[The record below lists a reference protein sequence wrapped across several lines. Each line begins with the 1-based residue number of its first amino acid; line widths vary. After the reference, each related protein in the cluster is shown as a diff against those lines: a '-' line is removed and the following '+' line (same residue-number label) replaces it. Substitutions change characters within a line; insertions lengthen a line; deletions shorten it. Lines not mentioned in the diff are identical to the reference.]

1 MDIVFEEQLFFV
13 SKPKQIA
20 FDIRAKGWLTTT
32 GVSWFHAGIRQTL
45 AFDDVVGVK
54 PSSETYP
61 QGLVGLVIC
70 AYPTPR
76 TLPQRRCLH
85 EYQFVC
91 STEDVRSQWINVIR
105 QTLQGLPIQPQQ
117 AVKPRHLQVLINPK
131 GGKQQGKKIFDAIRP
146 ILENANCHLE
156 VLETQG
162 GDTTIQ
168 TVRELDLTH
177 LDGFVVVGGDGTV
190 YELINGLMT
199 HADTVHPTMGGIYPE
214 SLGGSEAI
222 TKPIGII
229 PAGTGNGLGKT
240 ILSLSQ
246 EDYDP
251 INAAFIIAKGQSQ
264 PINLGVVEQEGH
276 QYYSI
281 LSLAW
286 ALISDIDI
294 KSNKLRFLKFLGSLR
309 SDLYALFSILTLRSY
324 PGKVSF
330 LLAPDWEPRL
340 PHTFQTI
347 ESHTD
352 NTQSAS
358 TSELTANTAT
368 LRGQSQDWCVIEG
381 DFIGL
386 WVMNVAWATHSVQAA
401 PHAQLAD
408 GFMDV
413 LIIRKGITRWRLLTA
428 FLKIATGE
436 HLLLPDMEYYKIRCL
451 RLEPQGSEGLLAV
464 DGEQIDHCPVQLN
477 ILANHAQVFC
487 R

>member
-20 FDIRAKGWLTTT
+20 FDIRAKGWLTAT
-32 GVSWFHAGIRQTL
+32 GLSWFHAGIRQTL
-45 AFDDVVGVK
+45 SLDDVVGVK

-76 TLPQRRCLH
+76 TLPQRRCLR
-85 EYQFVC
+85 EYRFVC
-91 STEDVRSQWINVIR
+91 GTEQMRSQWINVIQ

-117 AVKPRHLQVLINPK
+117 AVKPRTLQVLINPK
-131 GGKQQGKKIFDAIRP
+131 GGTQQGKKVFDAIRP
-146 ILENANCHLE
+146 ILENANCHLD
-156 VLETQG
+156 VIETQG
-162 GDTTIQ
+162 GDITIQ

-177 LDGFVVVGGDGTV
+177 VDGFVVVGGDGTV
-190 YELINGLMT
+190 HELINGLMT
-199 HADTVHPTMGGIYPE
+199 HPDVVHPASGIYPE
-214 SLGGSEAI
+214 SLGRSEAI

-246 EDYDP
+246 EAYDP
-251 INAAFIIAKGQSQ
+251 INAAFIIAKGQSK
-264 PINLGVVEQEGH
+264 PINLGVVEQDGH

-294 KSNKLRFLKFLGSLR
+294 NSNKLRFLKFLGSLR
-309 SDLYALFSILTLRSY
+309 SDIYAVFSILTLRSY

-330 LLAPDWEPRL
+330 VLAPDWPSRP
-340 PHTFQTI
+340 PHKSQTLNDY
-347 ESHTD
+347 TD
-352 NTQSAS
+352 SERSVS
-358 TSELTANTAT
+358 TSALTANTAT
-368 LRGQSQDWCVIEG
+368 LRDQSQNWCVIED

-386 WVMNVAWATHSVQAA
+386 WVMNVAWAAHSVQAA

-408 GFMDV
+408 GYMDV

-428 FLKIATGE
+428 FLKISTGE

-451 RLEPQGSEGLLAV
+451 RLEPQGSAGLLAV

-477 ILANHAQVFC
+477 VLPNHAQVFC